1 MRSSM
6 EIPREITKSM
16 RSSMEIPHEIAKR
29 ERERERKRERKQ
41 ATDRYIVGKID
52 GWMD

>member
-29 ERERERKRERKQ
+29 ERERERKQ